1 MIANETPVSD
11 IPTRM
16 RISPQPDAS
25 GLARVPVLIEIPGT
39 ALLAHQMG
47 DRLPVEIY
55 VYAHD
60 ASGALRDYFTQT
72 VQVDLALHRDRLTR
86 GGLRYFGQLALA
98 QGNYRVRALVR
109 NGQNGRMGLAVEDVR
124 VPDFSG
130 RDPYIAPLL
139 FLDSSSPGIFVRG
152 KMGEAAKG
160 AADRVTLLPTPGPDV
175 LPAALPEMRSGSPA
189 HVSLVAYYFG
199 EPQND
204 ALKIGAQVLT
214 EEGRPLEEGDVRVLE
229 RSPSD
234 SDGRQVLTV
243 AFTPERL
250 SPGRYSLRLILR
262 DAATGK
268 GGHASAPFL
277 VR

>member
-1 MIANETPVSD
+1 
-11 IPTRM
+11 
-16 RISPQPDAS
+16 
-25 GLARVPVLIEIPGT
+25 
-39 ALLAHQMG
+39 
-47 DRLPVEIY
+47 
-55 VYAHD
+55 
-60 ASGALRDYFTQT
+60 
-72 VQVDLALHRDRLTR
+72 
-86 GGLRYFGQLALA
+86 
-98 QGNYRVRALVR
+98 
-109 NGQNGRMGLAVEDVR
+109 MGLAVEDVR

-130 RDPYIAPLL
+130 KEPYIAPLL

-152 KMGEAAKG
+152 KTGEAAKS
-160 AADRVTLLPTPGPDV
+160 AADRVTLLPTPGADL

-214 EEGRPLEEGDVRVLE
+214 EDGRPLEEGDVRVLE

-234 SDGRQVLTV
+234 SDGRQVLMV